1 MLQMRRPLRRKKK
14 AVHKVST
21 TDDKRLQA
29 TLKRLGV
36 NTIPGIEEVNLFVD
50 NDVIHFTNPK
60 GEQLGFTSCL
70 TPILMLLSGNLTP
83 CLLIVLATVQCK
95 HPLPPTPL
103 WSAAP
108 RRQEVSIPQP
118 MPGHPVWR

>member
-1 MLQMRRPLRRKKK
+1 MLTSFALCRKKK

-60 GEQLGFTSCL
+60 G
-70 TPILMLLSGNLTP
+70 
-83 CLLIVLATVQCK
+83 VQQ
-95 HPLPPTPL
+95 H
-103 WSAAP
+103 
-108 RRQEVSIPQP
+108 
-118 MPGHPVWR
+118 MPALYPSPDSKSLYAKA

>member
-1 MLQMRRPLRRKKK
+1 MLLLYSVTWHINSEPWHAACGVSVGVYCLTPTTVLCRKKK

-60 GEQLGFTSCL
+60 GVQLFYLCRKCSDVCQQHH
-70 TPILMLLSGNLTP
+70 
-83 CLLIVLATVQCK
+83 AA
-95 HPLPPTPL
+95 LP
-103 WSAAP
+103 
-108 RRQEVSIPQP
+108 Q
-118 MPGHPVWR
+118 H

>member
-1 MLQMRRPLRRKKK
+1 MLTSFALCRKKK

-60 GEQLGFTSCL
+60 GVHQHMPALY
-70 TPILMLLSGNLTP
+70 
-83 CLLIVLATVQCK
+83 
-95 HPLPPTPL
+95 
-103 WSAAP
+103 
-108 RRQEVSIPQP
+108 P
-118 MPGHPVWR
+118 MPGQQKLICKSLRAAAAELDHV

>member
-1 MLQMRRPLRRKKK
+1 MTGLLCRKKK

-60 GEQLGFTSCL
+60 GAQLGFTSGL
-70 TPILMLLSGNLTP
+70 APVPMLLSALGQVDS
-83 CLLIVLATVQCK
+83 I
-95 HPLPPTPL
+95 
-103 WSAAP
+103 SAD
-108 RRQEVSIPQP
+108 
-118 MPGHPVWR
+118 

>member
-1 MLQMRRPLRRKKK
+1 MTRLLCRKKK

-60 GEQLGFTSCL
+60 GEQLEF
-70 TPILMLLSGNLTP
+70 ILALAPPPYAAEWKIDHMSADCICCCAVQASIAANTFVVSGPSQTRSEHPLAHAWSP
-83 CLLIVLATVQCK
+83 CLAMGL
-95 HPLPPTPL
+95 
-103 WSAAP
+103 
-108 RRQEVSIPQP
+108 
-118 MPGHPVWR
+118 